1 MRTLNEDEYFE
12 LELIFKM
19 MADVTRLR
27 IFEILFEK
35 AASVNEIVE
44 HLGISQSAI
53 SHQLAQLRIVKLVS
67 ADRVGQSMIYR
78 LKDDHV
84 KTIFNQAL
92 DHIRE

>member
-1 MRTLNEDEYFE
+1 MYSLNENEYFE

-19 MADVTRLR
+19 MADTTRLR
-27 IFEILFEK
+27 IFEILFDQ
-35 AASVNEIVE
+35 ALSVNEIVDK
-44 HLGISQSAI
+44 LGMSQSAI
-53 SHQLAQLRIVKLVS
+53 SHQLAQLRKVKLVS

-84 KTIFNQAL
+84 KMIFNQAL

>member
-1 MRTLNEDEYFE
+1 MRTLSEDEYFE

-19 MADVTRLR
+19 MADATRLR

-35 AASVNEIVE
+35 ALSVNEIVE
-44 HLGISQSAI
+44 RLGISQSAI
-53 SHQLAQLRIVKLVS
+53 SHQLAQLRKVKLVS
-67 ADRVGQSMIYR
+67 VDRVGQSMIYR

>member
-1 MRTLNEDEYFE
+1 MYSLNEDEYFE

-19 MADVTRLR
+19 MADTTRLR
-27 IFEILFEK
+27 IFEILFDQ
-35 AASVNEIVE
+35 ALSVNEIVDK
-44 HLGISQSAI
+44 LGISQSAI
-53 SHQLAQLRIVKLVS
+53 SHQLAQLRKVKLVS

-84 KTIFNQAL
+84 KMIFNQAL